1 MNMTADEICRSYKN
15 AVDPKKQVGILAE
28 LNATDKASI
37 KAILIDAGLM
47 EPDGKS
53 GPKTKAEMNAVI
65 AKGLQEGLSI
75 GKIAEAAGCSR
86 TTVKNRKREQ
96 DKPQTME
103 KPQTAEELDTVIA
116 KGVREGLSVREIAA
130 KAGCAENTVRR
141 WMRKMERDDGWEAP
155 KTEEEKEE
163 RITEGIRKGLSV
175 REIAEQA
182 GCAENTVRRR
192 LERPEAQEKP
202 RMPVRGSIPG
212 SARVAAVIHA
222 IPENAG
228 SSVKLKA
235 FDLCRALL
243 ESEAL

>member
-47 EPDGKS
+47 EPEKKP
-53 GPKTKAEMNAVI
+53 GPKAPQTKAEMNAVI

-75 GKIAEAAGCSR
+75 GKIAEAADCS
-86 TTVKNRKREQ
+86 
-96 DKPQTME
+96 
-103 KPQTAEELDTVIA
+103 
-116 KGVREGLSVREIAA
+116 
-130 KAGCAENTVRR
+130 ENTVYSRK
-141 WMRKMERDDGWEAP
+141 RKMERSEGWEAP

-175 REIAEQA
+175 REIAEYA
-182 GCAENTVRRR
+182 GCAGNTVRRR
-192 LERPEAQEKP
+192 LEQPEAQEKP
-202 RMPVRGSIPG
+202 KKPVRSGIPV

-222 IPENAG
+222 IPEDAG

>member
-1 MNMTADEICRSYKN
+1 MNMTEDEICRSYKN

-47 EPDGKS
+47 EPEKKP
-53 GPKTKAEMNAVI
+53 GPKAPQTKAEMDAVI

-75 GKIAEAAGCSR
+75 GKIAEAADCSR

-96 DKPQTME
+96 E
-103 KPQTAEELDTVIA
+103 KPQTVEELDAVIA
-116 KGVREGLSVREIAA
+116 EGIRKGLSVREIAA
-130 KAGCAENTVRR
+130 KANCAENTVYSRK
-141 WMRKMERDDGWEAP
+141 RKMERSEGWEAP

-175 REIAEQA
+175 REIAEHA

-192 LERPEAQEKP
+192 LEQPEAPEKP
-202 RMPVRGSIPG
+202 KKPVRGSIPV

-222 IPENAG
+222 IPEDAG